1 MILDTVLA
9 EDDVDLLPDQEK
21 RAIKVAKKLNIDRLS
36 DKEKDEIDQEYYGVL
51 AKEDSKD

>member
-1 MILDTVLA
+1 
-9 EDDVDLLPDQEK
+9 VDLLPDQEK

-51 AKEDSKD
+51 AKEDSED